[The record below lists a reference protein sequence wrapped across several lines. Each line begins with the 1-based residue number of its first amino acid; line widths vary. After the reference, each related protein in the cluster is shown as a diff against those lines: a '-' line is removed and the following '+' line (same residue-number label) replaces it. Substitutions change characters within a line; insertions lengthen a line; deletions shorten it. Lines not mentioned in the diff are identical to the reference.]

1 MQNHQK
7 YNRKR
12 AVHIVSQ
19 EHPAFDRSI
28 ESDQARNGGFRPA
41 EFAGQHLYGLN
52 ELVAIERQQTLI
64 AEGFTVRHAG
74 EKASQLYRAMTAH
87 PDADRIALV
96 TLTNGNRFALPA
108 DNIDLTSGY
117 SSGAPVR
124 EAVIVDVR
132 NLRSR
137 IADMIDAARQIVG
150 VFDEE

>member
-1 MQNHQK
+1 MQFTTK
-7 YNRKR
+7 KTCEILGRDRKTQADDIATGHCGHIPDGNGNLRLWSRDDMACELYFMDLR
-12 AVHIVSQ
+12 A
-19 EHPAFDRSI
+19 EH
-28 ESDQARNGGFRPA
+28 
-41 EFAGQHLYGLN
+41 Y
-52 ELVAIERQQTLI
+52 
-64 AEGFTVRHAG
+64 TVRIAG
-74 EKASQLYRAMTAH
+74 GLTGRLRRGIEAA
-87 PDADRIALV
+87 PEADRIALV

-108 DNIDLTSGY
+108 DKIDLTSGY